1 MAGPDTNEEI
11 KSTAQVIDWLS
22 EGLQNLL
29 SQHVKA
35 NINKVGLAGHSR
47 GGKTSFALAL
57 NIELRKKKNEKVS
70 YALKINERHYPHEI
84 AETEMKN
91 DKVKTE
97 P

>member
-29 SQHVKA
+29 PQHVKA
-35 NINKVGLAGHSR
+35 NLNKVGLAGHSR

-57 NIELRKKKNEKVS
+57 RT
-70 YALKINERHYPHEI
+70 RQ
-84 AETEMKN
+84 
-91 DKVKTE
+91 
-97 P
+97 